1 MRSSQSDFHWS
12 SIYFRFQ
19 IKTSYRKAVEL
30 ISRILHGESLDQVS
44 GIMEKM
50 VEKYDKFIKDL
61 HLSVIKYAE
70 NVYNNVVNMLSN
82 YWKKMLQNIEPTIIR
97 ILHYVETTLWNASKE
112 VFDFFY
118 KRTNELVE
126 SPYFNKVSNFTQDL
140 DKFYKDIMQNDV
152 HTNIKIYSEMFWN
165 FLKDRYFKLVP
176 FSNEIYEVYVE
187 LKEEIQELQK
197 SKHVEFIVLRLKEV
211 RDKIDWLADELQLEK
226 RLLSVYKMMKQ
237 KLMHMAQTALQ
248 ADSRYREAKT
258 KFVFDPEAGIIDL
271 EQKLPMSWHSFNS
284 TPLFEEIPEF
294 KLVGNVQNAFAGT
307 NFSVWSLYYEYKRY
321 MDPDTWLPPFKSQSM
336 IIGSRHYLSFDN
348 HLVGLNAKYGVIE
361 ANRKPDQCSYLLAT
375 DWYEKNF
382 TLTLEPTV
390 TN

>member
-1 MRSSQSDFHWS
+1 MTQP
-12 SIYFRFQ
+12 
-19 IKTSYRKAVEL
+19 
-30 ISRILHGESLDQVS
+30 
-44 GIMEKM
+44 M

-61 HLSVIKYAE
+61 HLSIIKYAE
-70 NVYNNVVNMLSN
+70 NMYNNVVNMLSS

-97 ILHYVETTLWNASKE
+97 MLHYLETTLWDASKE
-112 VFDFFY
+112 IFDFFY

-140 DKFYKDIMQNDV
+140 DKLYKDIMQNDV
-152 HTNIKIYSEMFWN
+152 HTNIRIYSEMLWN

-176 FSNEIYEVYVE
+176 FSNEIYEIYVE

-197 SKHVEFIVLRLKEV
+197 SKHVEFLVNRIKEV
-211 RDKIDWLADELQLEK
+211 GDKIDWLADELQLEK

-237 KLMHMAQTALQ
+237 KLLHMAQTALE

-258 KFVFDPEAGIIDL
+258 KFVFDPEAGLIDL

-294 KLVGNVQNAFAGT
+294 KMVGNVQSFFASS
-307 NFSVWSLYYEYKRY
+307 NFSIWSLYYEYKRY

-336 IIGSRHYLSFDN
+336 VIGSRHYLSFDN
-348 HLVGLNAKYGVIE
+348 HLVALNVKYGVIQE
-361 ANRKPDQCSYLLAT
+361 NKKPDQCSYLLAT
-375 DWYEKNF
+375 DWYERNF

-390 TN
+390 RD